1 MIIDLREKNLS
12 EYKDS
17 FGFHYYSILAYLST
31 LFNDSIIVDL
41 GTLYGNSAAALAYNK
56 TNKVYTYDIES
67 RPQAI
72 SKFKLKEFKN
82 IEYIITNC
90 IEDNWQRQTDQDII
104 LASKL
109 IFLDV
114 DPLDGNVKGEQEDKV
129 LNFLISN
136 NWKGVLVCDDIGVEW
151 IDEYRSAAYTTL
163 PIREWWESIDLPTF
177 KIINKYS
184 SPTGT
189 GIICF
194 DNQEVIYTPLTK
206 DEEEYVINKFCQDPA
221 SWPYSPT
228 QVPIDRFKD
237 GTFKVSEGHL
247 NGVTGTW
254 EETMIDKV
262 GTNVAIYDNGITT
275 FKPQLNEN
283 GEKIV
288 PKKILL
294 IKTWAGQTQLV
305 DDWEEV
311 RYLRSL
317 QKAAPEIRYGE

>member
-41 GTLYGNSAAALAYNK
+41 GTLYGNSAAALASNK
-56 TNKVYTYDIES
+56 SNKIYTYDIES
-67 RPQAI
+67 RDEAI
-72 SKFKLKEFKN
+72 SKFKLKEFEN

-136 NWKGVLVCDDIGVEW
+136 NWKGVLVCDDIGAEW
-151 IDEYRSAAYTTL
+151 VDEYRSATYTTL
-163 PIREWWESIDLPTF
+163 PIREWWESINLPKF
-177 KIINKYS
+177 NVINNYS

-194 DNQEVIYTPLTK
+194 DNQKVIYTPLSK
-206 DEEEYVINKFCQDPA
+206 DEEAHIKNKFRFDPA
-221 SWPYSPT
+221 NWVYSPER
-228 QVPIDRFKD
+228 VPVDRFDD
-237 GTFKVSEGHL
+237 GTFEVNKGQHQGL
-247 NGVTGTW
+247 TGTW
-254 EETMIDKV
+254 ESTALDKV
-262 GTNVAIYDNGITT
+262 VDNLGVYDNGTT
-275 FKPQLNEN
+275 TYRVKLDED
-283 GEKIV
+283 GARII
-288 PKKILL
+288 PKKIIV
-294 IKTWAGQTQLV
+294 IKTWAGELALI
-305 DDWEEV
+305 EEWGQV
-311 RYLRSL
+311 RRIHRS
-317 QKAAPEIRYGE
+317 